1 MDSWKEYWAMF
12 DVLCTSLEQ
21 RGETDTMQS
30 LRECQRY
37 VNGLTDGWWDF
48 LERFRSAVKYSDV
61 SLLEHERELIATLES
76 TLHEALTK
84 R

>member
-12 DVLCTSLEQ
+12 DVLCASLEQ
-21 RGETDTMQS
+21 RGQTDTVQS

-37 VNGLTDGWWDF
+37 VTGLTDGWWDF
-48 LERFRSAVKYSDV
+48 LDRFRATASVAEK
-61 SLLEHERELIATLES
+61 LLLPTERDLIATLDS
-76 TLHEALTK
+76 TLHRALTN